1 MFETIKGFFNNEDSS
16 PIVNESGDLW
26 GRKAAILATDGFE
39 QSELLSPKSA
49 LENAGCQTYVV
60 SLKKGRIKGWSGGNW
75 GKSIPVDLTV
85 YEAQSMKF
93 DFLLLPGGVLNPDKL
108 RDDRNA
114 IAFVRSFVNQNKPI
128 AAICHGVQTLIETGM
143 INGRTLTSWPS
154 LSTDLINAGANWV
167 DEEVVRDEK
176 LVTSRKPSDI
186 PAFNQEMI
194 QTFINERLQEAI
206 PNTESF
212 ISIR

>member
-1 MFETIKGFFNNEDSS
+1 MLETIKSLLRNEDSS
-16 PIVNESGDLW
+16 PIINEAGELW

-39 QSELLSPKSA
+39 QSELFLPKAA
-49 LENAGCQTYVV
+49 LEGAGCRTYIV

-108 RDDRNA
+108 RDDPSA
-114 IAFVRSFVNQNKPI
+114 VAFVRSFVNQNKPI

-143 INGRTLTSWPS
+143 VNGRTLTSWPS
-154 LSTDLINAGANWV
+154 LSTDLINAGANWI
-167 DEEVVRDEK
+167 DKEVVRDEK
-176 LVTSRKPSDI
+176 LITSRKPADI
-186 PAFNQEMI
+186 PIFNREMI
-194 QTFINERLQEAI
+194 QTFINERLHEGI